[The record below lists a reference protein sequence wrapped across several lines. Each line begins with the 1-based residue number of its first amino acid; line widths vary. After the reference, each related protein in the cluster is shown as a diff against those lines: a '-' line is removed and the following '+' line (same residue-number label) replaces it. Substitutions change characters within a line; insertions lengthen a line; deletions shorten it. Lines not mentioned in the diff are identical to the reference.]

1 MTSFET
7 ENHRV
12 PARCEEKGERM
23 KLREAIQKLQEFEKE
38 VGDAEIVSLTEVDGR
53 FCIEYGRVF
62 DIIQLPDENDQLEA
76 PVIAFMEPVEDSHLK
91 IIK

>member
-1 MTSFET
+1 
-7 ENHRV
+7 
-12 PARCEEKGERM
+12 M

-38 VGDAEIVSLTEVDGR
+38 VGDTEIASLTVVDGR
-53 FCIEYGRVF
+53 FCIERERVA

-76 PVIAFMEPVEDSHLK
+76 SIIAFMESVEGSHLK

>member
-1 MTSFET
+1 
-7 ENHRV
+7 
-12 PARCEEKGERM
+12 M

-53 FCIEYGRVF
+53 FCIEHGRVF

-76 PVIAFMEPVEDSHLK
+76 PVIAFMEPVE
-91 IIK
+91 